1 MPSWYLDALNIMG
14 SSLVLFLI
22 PAAAFYYYTRDKL
35 SFRFTVITMI
45 FFFIGIT
52 LDMPIRNIDQGL
64 FIYRYLIWAAL
75 DITWMAVIAYWALKD
90 KVHLWQSIVG
100 QLVVVFAPLLQLFR
114 LLDRHLWDLS
124 YSDYLYQTLLPIINI
139 ATIAV
144 CYLPVFYFFFNKK
157 KPHKQLAN

>member
-1 MPSWYLDALNIMG
+1 MPNWYLDSISVIYG
-14 SSLVLFLI
+14 SSVLFLL
-22 PAAAFYYYTRDKL
+22 PAILYFYWFRDTL
-35 SFRFTVITMI
+35 SLRFILITAL
-45 FFFIGIT
+45 FFLIGT
-52 LDMPIRNIDQGL
+52 LLNSPIKTFDEDF